1 MTQDPA
7 LVAYNSYHELMQA
20 LKSLCVQRST
30 GTMFIATPDNH
41 FGRIVLKGG
50 EIISLIFGTKSGES
64 AIPFIRA
71 IKAGK
76 FKFSQGHAQ
85 ADTSENLPPSPVLL
99 TRLSAGVASSGPATH
114 TAINKNMLGQ
124 IYRVVEGELVEFV
137 GPIASLV
144 CSEHKE
150 KFGAITQAGELS
162 VMLESIAR
170 EIGDAGKARHFM
182 ERVWERLSP

>member
-20 LKSLCVQRST
+20 LKSLCIQRST
-30 GTMFIATPDNH
+30 GTIFIATPDNH

-76 FKFSQGHAQ
+76 FKFSQGHAH
-85 ADTSENLPPSPVLL
+85 ADGNENLPPSPVLL
-99 TRLSAGVASSGPATH
+99 NRLSAGVPASGPA
-114 TAINKNMLGQ
+114 ARAAVNKNMLGQ
-124 IYRVVEGELVEFV
+124 VYRIVEGELVEII
-137 GPIASLV
+137 GPIANLV

-150 KFGAITQAGELS
+150 KFGTITQAGELS

>member
-7 LVAYNSYHELMQA
+7 LVAYHSYHELMRA
-20 LKSLCVQRST
+20 LKSLCVQKST
-30 GTMFIATPDNH
+30 GTIFIATPDNH

-50 EIISLIFGTKSGES
+50 EIIALIFGTKSGES

-76 FKFSQGHAQ
+76 FKFSQGPAHA
-85 ADTSENLPPSPVLL
+85 DGGGNLPPSPVLL
-99 TRLSAGVASSGPATH
+99 SRLSADVAASGPATH
-114 TAINKNMLGQ
+114 SAINKNMLGQ
-124 IYRVVEGELVEFV
+124 VYRIVEGELVEIV

-150 KFGAITQAGELS
+150 KFGAITQASELS

-170 EIGDAGKARHFM
+170 EIGDAGRARHFM